1 VPALRFVPDT
11 PARRSR
17 MHPHSGR
24 TPGDCDSVYA
34 KLGVTSRTEAGAG
47 RNLGACRRGPRQSR
61 QGRAGDRHGDAGT
74 GGNQGTSRGAAPAR
88 RRGQALAGAST
99 GAADGLTAGSSAVS
113 SRTGERTMVRGFG
126 GGSCSAMLLR
136 LAATDPPSYVA
147 SRLQPS
153 A

>member
-1 VPALRFVPDT
+1 MFVSTRRDAAAARAFFIRALRHGPASTEITTDGSVALSLAVGVELLPDT
-11 PARRSR
+11 
-17 MHPHSGR
+17 
-24 TPGDCDSVYA
+24 
-34 KLGVTSRTEAGAG
+34 
-47 RNLGACRRGPRQSR
+47 RQSR